1 MKEEKKEKVVLYAV
15 LEKDFEYNDEIYT
28 PHGGGKPLKLFF
40 DKAKAEKLV
49 VEKTIEELKKYL
61 ADRYGTFIPFESS
74 YETKTF
80 KYNRM
85 VKAVFSKYDL
95 DADHIESFQDLK
107 DYAKKL
113 VDKLPE
119 MDSID
124 VDILFL
130 NLENPLYQVYEI
142 EVAED

>member
-1 MKEEKKEKVVLYAV
+1 MTEEKKKKVVLYAV

-28 PHGGGKPLKLFF
+28 PHDGGKPLKLFF

-49 VEKTIEELKKYL
+49 VEKTIEELKKYVGH
-61 ADRYGTFIPFESS
+61 RYGTFIPFESS

-80 KYNRM
+80 KYNKM
-85 VKAVFSKYDL
+85 VRAVYSKYNISPEDL
-95 DADHIESFQDLK
+95 ESWEDLK
-107 DYAKKL
+107 EYAKTL
-113 VDKLPE
+113 VAKLPE
-119 MDSID
+119 MDLID